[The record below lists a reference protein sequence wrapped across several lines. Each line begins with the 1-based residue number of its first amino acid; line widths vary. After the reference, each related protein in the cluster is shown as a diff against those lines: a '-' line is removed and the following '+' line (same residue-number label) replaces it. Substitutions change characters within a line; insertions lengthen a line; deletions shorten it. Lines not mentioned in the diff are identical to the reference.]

1 MAEDISRR
9 DAEAL
14 KDLRSQEVSITRELI
29 DLRDKLV
36 TLSRADVLN
45 LEEVANIQSRSLEL
59 EKQRQGVTKQIVS
72 ITGQVL
78 ETDEKRAELQERSNK
93 NAEDALKT
101 TREVQKIQ
109 ADELKTQKENE
120 LILKRA
126 SDVKREMLET
136 YDEVVKSIGDEKK
149 YTEELL
155 KLKEQQSD
163 VTNLLQFAAENSAK
177 EGGEVLRA
185 AQELAN
191 TTQLITMNVAERAAA
206 EAAAREGKFT
216 ELSIAKEQRGIDRA
230 TIELESAKKLG
241 LTETVALLQKEID
254 FLNEEK
260 AIKIESNAL
269 NKQMAQDMA
278 KVLETTKMM
287 KDAIQSSPIGSLID
301 GVSSAVKNLPGGEMI
316 AKTLGVDK
324 LSEDIKTNLGDTM
337 SNVVAGFKQGGSE
350 GMAALSDGAK
360 AFGKTLMTGPQA
372 VIVLMVAAVAGL
384 VAILKSGFDTMVEQ
398 FNKADQAVSDMQK
411 AFGGTKK
418 DAVETFKAAQG
429 MAQEMGIVGVNSKE
443 VAKGMGIVSELMG
456 GLDVASQIKSGNKEL
471 EQFAKDATVLS
482 EKFGMSADEI
492 GNIKALATMTGESMG
507 SLVKKG
513 TGLAKGLMTDKEAM
527 KTLASVPK
535 SVSVAFKGG
544 TESLIKAAQK
554 AKMLGTDLGRIQS
567 IGDGMLDIESSLAK
581 EMEARVL
588 TGKQLNLDSARQ
600 LALAGD
606 IAGLQDELLNQA
618 GSLEEFQNM
627 NRLQQKSMADAM
639 GMTVEEMTEMLT
651 KAQEYRDVGLDS
663 AKITELQNMNQ
674 EQLAEEMKKASSA
687 EQKAYIEKMAKE
699 KEAATMAEQ
708 FSDIMTKIQEKITSF
723 IAPIIDVI
731 HGLFD
736 AGDAAGGITG
746 ALDGVFAILTPI
758 FDIIVGAGKI
768 LFNGIVAPFKLVFSI
783 LGNIFDIVSSV
794 FSVFGSA
801 GDSVGGIFSIFTS
814 VQDVITSIQ
823 DTFLSIGEAI
833 IDAFY
838 EPIKMAYETA
848 VTPIFDAFELLKKTF
863 SEVFD
868 SVKKAFEPLFPVS
881 KQGEETA
888 GIMDTIKGIFE
899 KMKPVITMI
908 GTIFAAL
915 IVKPIEIFASII
927 TGVVKLFTGDFAGAA
942 DSVGKIIYDLFIGL
956 PKTIWNAIAGAIDAI
971 FGTNL
976 TKSVGDFFDF
986 VTGIFGDIGDYVKNI
1001 GSLILDYLMSPFDL
1015 VSTVIDGIVQMF
1027 SGDFM
1032 GGLETIGGGIKDFI
1046 MAPFDLVSGLFDNL
1060 MGTIGKITDKV
1071 SGALSIFGIGGDEA
1085 EEETQ
1090 KKAEETKKGGSAS
1103 PAKTASAG
1111 AEKPAAEAQSA
1122 GGGISMNPKDYPDG
1136 SRAQQLAMD
1145 GDTEGLKKEVQMLGA
1160 AASGG
1165 IIKKGGA
1172 TLVGENGPEV
1182 VSLPQG
1188 SVVANASATQQVGA
1202 AMDAMG
1208 GGAEGQAE
1216 SPELLV
1222 LQSIDSKISA
1232 LLEPFQKIGEIVGS
1246 LGGGLG
1252 SVAGGIMGS
1261 VGSAVESL
1269 FGGGESEAATSTVS
1283 ETPMGVPSAL
1293 SGGGEGAGAAPAI
1306 NLANVEAKLD
1316 NIASILNSAA
1326 NQPTYINIGERT
1338 IEEIRSVLNMKESY
1352 NVTSN
1357 IGNGRRV

>member
-14 KDLRSQEVSITRELI
+14 AGLRKQEVDITRELI

-78 ETDEKRAELQERSNK
+78 ESDEKRAELQERSNK

-109 ADELKTQKENE
+109 ADELKAQKENE
-120 LILKRA
+120 LILKKA

-136 YDEVVKSIGDEKK
+136 YNDVVKSIGDEKK
-149 YTEELL
+149 YAEELL
-155 KLKEQQSD
+155 KVKEQQND
-163 VTNLLQFAAENSAK
+163 VTNLLQLSAENSAK

-191 TTQLITMNVAERAAA
+191 TTQLITKNVAERAVA
-206 EAAAREGKFT
+206 EAAAREGKFV
-216 ELSIAKEQRGIDRA
+216 ELSVAAEQRGLDRA
-230 TIELESAKKLG
+230 AIELVTARNLG
-241 LTETVALLQKEID
+241 NMETVALLQKEID
-254 FLNEEK
+254 FLNEEI
-260 AIKIESNAL
+260 AIKTESNML

-736 AGDAAGGITG
+736 AGDAAGGVTG

-758 FDIIVGAGKI
+758 FDIVVGLGKI
-768 LFNGIVAPFKLVFSI
+768 LFNAIIAPFKIVFTI
-783 LGNIFDIVSSV
+783 LGSIFDVVSSV
-794 FSVFGSA
+794 FSLFTSAGGEIGDTFGSI
-801 GDSVGGIFSIFTS
+801 GDIF
-814 VQDVITSIQ
+814 TSIQ
-823 DTFLSIGEAI
+823 DTFMSIGQAI
-833 IDAFY
+833 LDTFL
-838 EPIKMAYETA
+838 EPLKIAYETA
-848 VTPIFDAFELLKKTF
+848 ITPIFDVFELLKKTF

-908 GTIFAAL
+908 GTIIAAF

-1001 GSLILDYLMSPFDL
+1001 GSLILEYLMSPFDL

-1269 FGGGESEAATSTVS
+1269 FGGGESETATSTVS

-1316 NIASILNSAA
+1316 TIASILNSAA

-1352 NVTSN
+1352 NISSN
-1357 IGNGRRV
+1357 IANGRRV